1 MNYDGTDTDD
11 YVQITLTDEED
22 IFDAVGKLRTIYPNL
37 MKLEYDNTRTRQN
50 KQMQFSDTIEEKAP
64 IELAEELF
72 ELQNNQPMRDIQRE
86 YLQTV
91 MAEIWEKERTI

>member
-50 KQMQFSDTIEEKAP
+50 KQMQFTHRIEVKAP

>member
-1 MNYDGTDTDD
+1 MA
-11 YVQITLTDEED
+11 LTDEED

-50 KQMQFSDTIEEKAP
+50 KQMQFSDTTEEKAP

>member
-1 MNYDGTDTDD
+1 
-11 YVQITLTDEED
+11 
-22 IFDAVGKLRTIYPNL
+22 
-37 MKLEYDNTRTRQN
+37 
-50 KQMQFSDTIEEKAP
+50 MQFSDAIEEKAP

>member
-1 MNYDGTDTDD
+1 
-11 YVQITLTDEED
+11 
-22 IFDAVGKLRTIYPNL
+22 

-50 KQMQFSDTIEEKAP
+50 KQMQFSDTIEVKAP